1 MNGSGFT
8 ETKVNDII
16 NNYSEEVYQQ
26 GEKTVYIKENGEFYD
41 VIITNSEGQVVTAG
55 EETRRH

>member
-16 NNYSEEVYQQ
+16 NNYSEAVYQQ

-41 VIITNSEGQVVTAG
+41 VIITN
-55 EETRRH
+55 

>member
-1 MNGSGFT
+1 MNESGFT

-41 VIITNSEGQVVTAG
+41 VIITN
-55 EETRRH
+55 